1 MGCEFRESKPSLIA
15 VARSGVHCHC
25 VNVRLHLCKLLQVP
39 IDFKLMNGMKSWGS
53 NFNSRARSARSAPA
67 FCAVHIAIAPAHA
80 TSGQ

>member
-39 IDFKLMNGMKSWGS
+39 IDFNEWYEIMG
-53 NFNSRARSARSAPA
+53 FQ
-67 FCAVHIAIAPAHA
+67 F
-80 TSGQ
+80 

>member
-39 IDFKLMNGMKSWGS
+39 IDFGVNEWYDHGVPILIL
-53 NFNSRARSARSAPA
+53 ARDRRDLRLL
-67 FCAVHIAIAPAHA
+67 FAVHMISRSLQR